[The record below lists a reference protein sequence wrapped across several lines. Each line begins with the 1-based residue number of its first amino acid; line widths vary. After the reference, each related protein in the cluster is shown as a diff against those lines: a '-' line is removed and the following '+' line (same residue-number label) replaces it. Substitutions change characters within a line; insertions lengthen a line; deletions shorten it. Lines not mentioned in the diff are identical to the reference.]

1 MKFIRAIFLGV
12 LYFIIMSV
20 SSCTSNDF
28 HEHIG
33 VPEAYG
39 TIFYSGN
46 KNMDKALSYL
56 SGCDVSSLKNGTYQI
71 DPGKIT
77 ITVSDNSLRSESDA
91 KLESHRSYADI
102 QIVISGTERFGLAD
116 VKNCKS
122 VAVPYDSQKD
132 IEFFN
137 DAPERHV
144 ELSAGQMI
152 ILPPDCAHMPLLGE
166 GNVRKCVVKVFLAE
180 YRLDGILF
188 DNT

>member
-166 GNVRKCVVKVFLAE
+166 GNVRKCVVKVLLAE
-180 YRLDGILF
+180 
-188 DNT
+188 

>member
-1 MKFIRAIFLGV
+1 
-12 LYFIIMSV
+12 MSV
-20 SSCTSNDF
+20 SSCSSNDF

-91 KLESHRSYADI
+91 KSCNGLNPKHYGAHIGMSGGLHEHRS
-102 QIVISGTERFGLAD
+102 V
-116 VKNCKS
+116 
-122 VAVPYDSQKD
+122 
-132 IEFFN
+132 
-137 DAPERHV
+137 
-144 ELSAGQMI
+144 
-152 ILPPDCAHMPLLGE
+152 
-166 GNVRKCVVKVFLAE
+166 
-180 YRLDGILF
+180 
-188 DNT
+188 